1 MLEYQEFKSN
11 CNGTNQENKNCTNSG
26 FNFGSSSRLGYD
38 TNNIDERIEQS
49 TAPLK
54 SILDP
59 NRVRNCNECY
69 SLNGPRASKNG
80 YGLSIPIQ
88 NPSITPAQDLVDMD
102 SVMTNRNVKTT
113 KTRRGMV
120 NDVDLGKYKLYD
132 AKLCNRGL
140 DPMSSILS
148 YPKQLYREMSINRFY
163 DNNINPQLNIY
174 WNGAVNSRLEAK
186 DNFNYDLPYS
196 LEVDECSSKVQ
207 PGRDANCK

>member
-1 MLEYQEFKSN
+1 MDIEYQSFKSSCQQNSNNQN
-11 CNGTNQENKNCTNSG
+11 CGNSG

-38 TNNIDERIEQS
+38 TNNIDERIQQS
-49 TAPLK
+49 TAPLQ

-59 NRVRNCNECY
+59 VRVRNCNECH
-69 SLNGPRASKNG
+69 SLNGPRSGKNG
-80 YGLSIPIQ
+80 YGVSIPIQ
-88 NPSITPAQDLVDMD
+88 NPSITPAQDLVDID

-120 NDVDLGKYKLYD
+120 NDVDLNKYKLHD
-132 AKLCNRGL
+132 AKLCDRGL
-140 DPMSSILS
+140 DPLSSILS

-186 DNFNYDLPYS
+186 DNYNYDLPYS
-196 LEVDECSSKVQ
+196 LEQDECASKVQ
-207 PGRDANCK
+207 PNRNSSC